1 MHFLQFSQASVA
13 HKNLLFIHSTLVAFA
28 VRQLSLRWPVWVRGL
43 QAFAQ
48 QDLVLMQRPLV
59 ELAFELEVASIGQG
73 LGDFGYTGFGHDAG
87 SSSSF
92 GFQA

>member
-1 MHFLQFSQASVA
+1 
-13 HKNLLFIHSTLVAFA
+13 
-28 VRQLSLRWPVWVRGL
+28 
-43 QAFAQ
+43 
-48 QDLVLMQRPLV
+48 MQRPLV